1 MLLKTMDRNQHT
13 TLKHHAH
20 PLPRDKINPHAIAVI
35 ETLVAKGYQAYLV
48 GGSVRDLLLGASPK
62 DFDVATNADP
72 DEVRQLFRNSRII
85 GRRFRLV
92 HVFYPREIIEVATF
106 RANPHPNALPASAML
121 TRDNVYGNIEEDVF
135 RRDFQINA
143 LYYDI
148 KKEEII
154 DYVDGYEAIQQKIIK
169 TIGKPESRFMED
181 PVRMLRALRFSA
193 KLDFEIEAS
202 NRAAITEHR
211 LLILQSS
218 AARLFDE
225 LIKMLYCGNGYRAFE
240 LLREYHLL
248 ELLLPSVAEYLEEQ
262 NEKFLKFVQIA
273 LNNTDNRL
281 KQGLS
286 LNPAFILAV
295 FFWGPLQKKIAAMKK
310 GRFMGR
316 YRNAYDQIFNRHVRT
331 LEIPRRLT
339 DMMQEIWLMQYKLEK
354 HHPLEVD
361 ELLTQPRFRAAYD
374 FLLLRAE
381 IGSKGLKDAAQWWT
395 EFINKIR
402 EESSVK

>member
-1 MLLKTMDRNQHT
+1 MDRNQRT
-13 TLKHHAH
+13 TLQHHAH

-35 ETLVAKGYQAYLV
+35 ETLIAQGYQAYLV

-62 DFDVATNADP
+62 DFDVATDADP
-72 DEVRQLFRNSRII
+72 EEVRQLFRNSRII

-106 RANPHPNALPASAML
+106 RANPHPESTPISGML
-121 TRDNVYGNIEEDVF
+121 VRDNVYGNIEEDVF

-143 LYYDI
+143 LYYDV
-148 KKEEII
+148 KKEVII
-154 DYVDGYEAIQQKIIK
+154 DYVDGYEAIQQKIIS
-169 TIGKPESRFMED
+169 TIGKPQTRFMED

-193 KLDFEIEAS
+193 KLGFEIEAS
-202 NRAAITEHR
+202 NREAIQEYR
-211 LLILQSS
+211 SLILQSS

-240 LLREYHLL
+240 LLREYRLL
-248 ELLLPSVAEYLEEQ
+248 ELLLPSVAKCLEED
-262 NEKFLKFVQIA
+262 NEKFLNFIQLA

-295 FFWGPLQKKIAAMKK
+295 LFWGPLQQKIVTLKK
-310 GRFMGR
+310 GRFMSR
-316 YRNAYDQIFNRHVRT
+316 YRQAYDQIFNRHART

-354 HHPLEVD
+354 HHPREVD

-381 IGSKGLKDAAQWWT
+381 IGDKSLKKAAQWWT
-395 EFINKIR
+395 EFINQIR
-402 EESSVK
+402 GASAVK